1 MTDYLDEALDEDL
14 ESVTEHEEPVT
25 EQRMDVES
33 VTKTSEDEK
42 TITLVHTV
50 SFYRRQ
56 QGQVGES
63 PVRKITRTHQ
73 VMQIAE
79 EDESN
84 ELNTPKKV
92 HFERSESV
100 VPFTD
105 QGFLVKEKIEKLL
118 NEVCKQQQIIG
129 QTSQALHLCA
139 STVEFSGSA
148 ESVEGERH
156 LLVATHRRQACLD
169 EIQRLRVD
177 GYIRSPNA
185 PKERGCLI
193 VRDITIP
200 LRQDY
205 VRNLSTDAI
214 AGHQIVC
221 LLKYNE
227 TVLATK
233 TVPTLP
239 GLVSVKFPDVLTL
252 DPVYGDFKVTLEVY
266 GMTAKREVLPHEIK
280 YHIDVNKKT
289 PRKKNSRL
297 VTPLVAATGGVPSV
311 RSPALTQYG
320 FAIFSLREIQ
330 RNTWTLAK
338 MSPISPL
345 DGSIHMRLDCEL
357 EIFVEYKGFL
367 TMFEEIS
374 GFGAWHRRWCRLNG
388 HLLTY
393 WKYPD
398 DEKKRAPI
406 GSIDLSSCSSKII
419 QTAPRDICA
428 RLNTILV
435 ECSRPHEHSDTESL
449 VIVPRGNITI
459 VRSLL
464 SADTKEERDEW
475 CAYLNKSL
483 TLLRAWNAK

>member
-1 MTDYLDEALDEDL
+1 MDEALDEDL
-14 ESVTEHEEPVT
+14 ESVTEHEEHPSQQSM
-25 EQRMDVES
+25 EVES
-33 VTKTSEDEK
+33 VTKASEDDK
-42 TITLVHTV
+42 SITLVHTV

-63 PVRKITRTHQ
+63 PVRKITRTQQ

-92 HFERSESV
+92 HFEPKESV
-100 VPFTD
+100 GKFID
-105 QGFLVKEKIEKLL
+105 QSSLVNEKIEKLL

-129 QTSQALHLCA
+129 QTSQALHFCA
-139 STVEFSGSA
+139 STMEFSGSA

-185 PKERGCLI
+185 PKERGCLM
-193 VRDITIP
+193 VKDITIP
-200 LRQDY
+200 LGQDY
-205 VRNLSTDAI
+205 VRKLATCTI
-214 AGHQIVC
+214 TGHHLVC

-239 GLVSVKFPDVLTL
+239 GLVAVKFPDVLTL

-266 GMTAKREVLPHEIK
+266 GMTAEKQNIPHEIK

-289 PRKKNSRL
+289 PKKKISNM
-297 VTPLVAATGGVPSV
+297 VTPRVAATGGVPSV
-311 RSPALTQYG
+311 RSPALAQYG

-345 DGSIHMRLDCEL
+345 SGTVNMRLDCEL
-357 EIFVEYKGFL
+357 EIFVEYTGFL

-388 HLLTY
+388 HMLNY

-406 GSIDLSSCSSKII
+406 GSIDLSSCSSTTI

-435 ECSRPHEHSDTESL
+435 ECSRPRQDSDTESL
-449 VIVPRGNITI
+449 VIVPRGNTTI

-464 SADTKEERDEW
+464 SADMKEERDEW